1 MPCRCAELTA
11 AAACGSYGV
20 ASPTR
25 EMTPTHQKK
34 LRADSK
40 FALLTEEQRG
50 ELADLMLS
58 GQATQRDALDWL
70 AGHGVTVSAQS
81 LSEYYRN
88 RVLPLRYERMI
99 AAAATLN
106 KLRSAEVASATHEAV
121 AQRAFQLAT
130 EQEMDPKL
138 LATFY
143 TLMLQGQ
150 QSDREERKLRL
161 AEERARKADE
171 AEAAAKDSTLTPEQK
186 AERIKAIFG
195 LN

>member
-1 MPCRCAELTA
+1 
-11 AAACGSYGV
+11 
-20 ASPTR
+20 
-25 EMTPTHQKK
+25 
-34 LRADSK
+34 
-40 FALLTEEQRG
+40 
-50 ELADLMLS
+50 
-58 GQATQRDALDWL
+58 
-70 AGHGVTVSAQS
+70 
-81 LSEYYRN
+81 
-88 RVLPLRYERMI
+88 MI

-161 AEERARKADE
+161 AEDRARKADE

>member
-1 MPCRCAELTA
+1 
-11 AAACGSYGV
+11 
-20 ASPTR
+20 
-25 EMTPTHQKK
+25 MTPTHQKK

-50 ELADLMLS
+50 ELADLLLS
-58 GQATQRDALDWL
+58 GQATQADALGWL
-70 AGHGVTVSAQS
+70 REHGVHVSAQS

-88 RVLPLRYERMI
+88 RVLPMRFERMV
-99 AAAATLN
+99 AAAATLD
-106 KLRSAEVASATHEAV
+106 KLRSGVLATATHEAI

-130 EQEMDPKL
+130 EQEMDDKL

-150 QSDREERKLRL
+150 QSEREERKLKL

-171 AEAAAKDSTLTPEQK
+171 AEQCARDTTLTPEER
-186 AERIKAIFG
+186 ATRIKAIFG
-195 LN
+195 IV

>member
-1 MPCRCAELTA
+1 
-11 AAACGSYGV
+11 
-20 ASPTR
+20 
-25 EMTPTHQKK
+25 MTPTQQKK

-40 FALLTEEQRG
+40 FALLSEEQRG

-58 GQATQRDALDWL
+58 GQATQRDALEWL
-70 AGHGVTVSAQS
+70 AGHGVKVSAQS

-88 RVLPLRYERMI
+88 RVLPLRFERMI
-99 AAAATLN
+99 AAAGVLN

-161 AEERARKADE
+161 AEDRARKADE